1 MKRDTGSRCGYVAV
15 IGKPNTGKS
24 TIMNCL
30 LGINLS
36 VVNRKVQTTRNKILG
51 ILSKDNYQ
59 VIFLDTPG
67 ILEPKYEL
75 QRFMITEI
83 TSSLKEADIILHTM
97 DATTIDKKKLAET
110 EKKYEKL
117 FKGKIRINVINKM
130 DLISKEKILSI
141 IGDLKTSFNYENIV
155 PVSALKAINIDELEK
170 VIVENLPES
179 PFLYDRETVTDKPEK
194 FFVSEII
201 RQKILD
207 MFHEE
212 IPYSVFV
219 HIRKFTERENS
230 KDYINA
236 EIILERESQKVIL
249 IGRKG
254 EKIKKLGSLSRKG
267 IEEFLGREVY
277 LELFVKVRKDWRKDK
292 RFIKDNLS

>member
-1 MKRDTGSRCGYVAV
+1 MISDTDSRCGYVAV

-24 TIMNCL
+24 TIMNQL

-36 VVNRKVQTTRNKILG
+36 VVNRKAQTTRNKILG

-75 QRFMITEI
+75 QRFMVSEI
-83 TSSLKEADIILHTM
+83 TSSLKEADIILQII

-110 EKKYEKL
+110 EKKYENL
-117 FKGKIRINVINKM
+117 FKGKKRINVINKM
-130 DLISKEKILSI
+130 DLVSREKILII
-141 IGDLKTSFNYENIV
+141 IGDLKTTLNYDNIV
-155 PVSALKAINIDELEK
+155 PVSALKAINIEELEK

-179 PFLYDRETVTDKPEK
+179 PFFYDSETVTDKPEK

-219 HIRKFTERENS
+219 QIRKFTEREKA

-249 IGRKG
+249 IGKKG
-254 EKIKKLGSLSRKG
+254 EKIKKLGSLARKS
-267 IEEFLGREVY
+267 IEEFLGRDVY

-292 RFIKDNLS
+292 KFIKDNLS

>member
-1 MKRDTGSRCGYVAV
+1 MISDANSRCGYVAV

-24 TIMNCL
+24 TIMNRL

-36 VVNRKVQTTRNKILG
+36 VVNRKAQTTRNKILG

-75 QRFMITEI
+75 QKFMVSEI
-83 TSSLKEADIILHTM
+83 TSSLKEADIILQII

-110 EKKYEKL
+110 EKKYENL
-117 FKGKIRINVINKM
+117 FKGKKRINVINKM
-130 DLISKEKILSI
+130 DLVSKEKILII
-141 IGDLKTSFNYENIV
+141 IGDLKTTLNYDNIV
-155 PVSALKAINIDELEK
+155 PVSALKAINIEELEK
-170 VIVENLPES
+170 VILENLPES
-179 PFLYDRETVTDKPEK
+179 PFFYDSETVTDKPEK

-219 HIRKFTERENS
+219 QIRKFTEREKS

-254 EKIKKLGSLSRKG
+254 EKIKKLGSLARKS

-277 LELFVKVRKDWRKDK
+277 LELFIKVRKDWRKDK

>member
-1 MKRDTGSRCGYVAV
+1 MISNTDSRCGYVAV

-24 TIMNCL
+24 TIMNRL

-75 QRFMITEI
+75 QKFMITEI
-83 TSSLKEADIILHTM
+83 TSSLKEADIVLHTM

-110 EKKYEKL
+110 ENKYEKL
-117 FKGKIRINVINKM
+117 FKGKKRINVINKM
-130 DLISKEKILSI
+130 DLVSKEKILNI
-141 IGDLKTSFNYENIV
+141 IGDLKTTLNYENIV
-155 PVSALKAINIDELEK
+155 PVSALKAINIEELEK

-179 PFLYDRETVTDKPEK
+179 SFFYDRETVTDKPEN

-219 HIRKFTERENS
+219 HIRKFTEREYS

-236 EIILERESQKVIL
+236 EIILERESQKIIL

-254 EKIKKLGSLSRKG
+254 EKLKKLGSLARKS

-292 RFIKDNLS
+292 KFIKDNLF

>member
-1 MKRDTGSRCGYVAV
+1 MKSNIRSRCGYVAV

-24 TIMNCL
+24 TIMNRL
-30 LGINLS
+30 LGTDLS
-36 VVNRKVQTTRNKILG
+36 VVNRKVQTTRNKTLG

-59 VIFLDTPG
+59 IVFLDTPG

-75 QRFMITEI
+75 QRFMVSEI
-83 TSSLKEADIILHTM
+83 TSSLKESDIILQIM

-110 EKKYEKL
+110 EKKYENF
-117 FKGKIRINVINKM
+117 FKGKKRINVINKM
-130 DLISKEKILSI
+130 DLVSKEKILYI
-141 IGDLKTSFNYENIV
+141 IGDLKTTLNYDNIV
-155 PVSALKAINIDELEK
+155 PVSALKAINIEELEK
-170 VIVENLPES
+170 VIIENLPES
-179 PFLYDRETVTDKPEK
+179 PFFYDRETMTDKPEK

-201 RQKILD
+201 RQKILE

-219 HIRKFTERENS
+219 QIRKFTERENS

-254 EKIKKLGSLSRKG
+254 EKIKKLGSLARKS

-292 RFIKDNLS
+292 RFIKNNLS

>member
-1 MKRDTGSRCGYVAV
+1 MKSDIRSCCGYVAV

-24 TIMNCL
+24 TIMNRL
-30 LGINLS
+30 LGTDLS
-36 VVNRKVQTTRNKILG
+36 VVNRKVQTTRNKTLG
-51 ILSKDNYQ
+51 ILSKDKYQ
-59 VIFLDTPG
+59 IIFLDTPG

-75 QRFMITEI
+75 QRFMVSEI
-83 TSSLKEADIILHTM
+83 TSSLKESDIILQIM

-110 EKKYEKL
+110 EKKYENL
-117 FKGKIRINVINKM
+117 FKGKKRINVINKM
-130 DLISKEKILSI
+130 DLVSKEKILYI
-141 IGDLKTSFNYENIV
+141 IGDLKTTLNYDNIV
-155 PVSALKAINIDELEK
+155 PVSALKAINIEELEK
-170 VIVENLPES
+170 VIIENLPES
-179 PFLYDRETVTDKPEK
+179 PFFYDRETMTDKPEK

-201 RQKILD
+201 RQKILE

-219 HIRKFTERENS
+219 QIRKFTERENS

-254 EKIKKLGSLSRKG
+254 EKIKKLGSLARKS

-277 LELFVKVRKDWRKDK
+277 LELFVKVRKNWRKDK
-292 RFIKDNLS
+292 KFIKDNLF

>member
-1 MKRDTGSRCGYVAV
+1 MKSNTVSRCGYVAV

-24 TIMNCL
+24 TIMNRL

-36 VVNRKVQTTRNKILG
+36 VVNRKAQTTRNKILS

-75 QRFMITEI
+75 QRFMVSEI
-83 TSSLKEADIILHTM
+83 TSSLKEADIILNIM

-110 EKKYEKL
+110 ENKYEKL
-117 FKGKIRINVINKM
+117 FKGKKKINVINKM
-130 DLISKEKILSI
+130 DLVSKEKILSI
-141 IGDLKTSFNYENIV
+141 IGDLKTTLNYENIV
-155 PVSALKAINIDELEK
+155 PVSALKAINIEELEK

-179 PFLYDRETVTDKPEK
+179 PFFYDRETMTDKPEN
-194 FFVSEII
+194 FFVSEVI

-219 HIRKFTERENS
+219 HIRKFTEREYS

-236 EIILERESQKVIL
+236 EIILERESQKIIL

-254 EKIKKLGSLSRKG
+254 EMLKKLGSLARKS

-292 RFIKDNLS
+292 KFIKDNLS

>member
-1 MKRDTGSRCGYVAV
+1 MKSDTGSRCGYVAV
-15 IGKPNTGKS
+15 VGKPNTGKS
-24 TIMNCL
+24 TIMNRL

-67 ILEPKYEL
+67 IHEPKYEL
-75 QRFMITEI
+75 QRFMVSEI
-83 TSSLKEADIILHTM
+83 TSSLKEADIVLQVM
-97 DATTIDKKKLAET
+97 DAASIDKKKLAET
-110 EKKYEKL
+110 ERKYEKL
-117 FKGKIRINVINKM
+117 FKDKKRINVINKI
-130 DLISKEKILSI
+130 DLVSKEKILSI
-141 IGDLKTSFNYENIV
+141 IENLKTTFNYENIV
-155 PVSALKAINIDELEK
+155 PVSALKTINIEELEK
-170 VIVENLPES
+170 VILENLPEA
-179 PFLYDRETVTDKPEK
+179 PFFYDRETTTDKPEK

-219 HIRKFTERENS
+219 HIRKFTERENA

-254 EKIKKLGSLSRKG
+254 EKIKKLGSMSRKS

-277 LELFVKVRKDWRKDK
+277 LELFVKIRKDWRKDK
-292 RFIKDNLS
+292 SFIKSNLS